1 MLRVLS
7 RSRTC
12 DHARVFRRLA
22 PKVAA
27 FALAAFL
34 VVVVAVLAKA
44 WYDSRLPDTYNVMA
58 FGDADYGGGSVP
70 VDHSAH
76 TGRTTGGVS
85 VSDLHGPR
93 AGRPDARFELTAK
106 AATIQLA
113 SGQPVDALTFN
124 GSSPGPE
131 LRVKQG
137 DLVEVTLRNDD
148 VDQGVTIHWHGVDV
162 PNAEDGV
169 AGVTQDAV
177 LPGEHYTYRFRADQ
191 VGTFWYHSHQVSSKE
206 VRRGLFGALVIEP
219 RSSVGGL
226 DLAVT
231 SHTYDGS
238 PTLDGNDGL
247 EQRAVARGTPVR
259 LRLINT
265 DSAETR
271 FTLGGTPF
279 RVVAIDGADL
289 NGPTPIDNVTLVI
302 AAGGRMDVAFTMP
315 ATPVRLGIDGTT
327 AALALSHSGTA
338 TPAAPTGEPG
348 PDFDPASYGRPAPTP
363 FDASS
368 SFDRRFQL
376 KINRKPAFFD
386 GHPGL
391 QWAINGH
398 VYPDVPTFVVE
409 KGDLIEITITN
420 DTKGIHPMHLHGHHV
435 LVLSRDGKTVTGS
448 PWWVDTLNVRPGE
461 SYVVAFRADNP
472 GIWMEHCHNLR
483 HAADGLTMHIAYAS
497 VTTPFMVGDTHQ
509 NTPE

>member
-1 MLRVLS
+1 MRP
-7 RSRTC
+7 
-12 DHARVFRRLA
+12 VFRRMA
-22 PKVAA
+22 RKVAA
-27 FALAAFL
+27 FLGVALL
-34 VVVVAVLAKA
+34 VVVLAVLAKA
-44 WYDSRLPDTYNVMA
+44 WYDSRLPGTYSVMA
-58 FGDADYGGGSVP
+58 YGDADYGGGSIP
-70 VDHSAH
+70 VDHSTHGAG
-76 TGRTTGGVS
+76 TVS

-106 AATIQLA
+106 TGTVRLA
-113 SGQPVDALTFN
+113 SGRLVDALTFN

-137 DLVEVTLRNDD
+137 DLVEVTLRNAD

-169 AGVTQDAV
+169 AGVTQNAV
-177 LPGEHYTYRFRADQ
+177 LPGERYTYRFRADQ
-191 VGTFWYHSHQVSSKE
+191 VGTFWYHSHQVSSRE
-206 VRRGLFGALVIEP
+206 VRRGLFGAFVIEP
-219 RSSVGGL
+219 RTSEEGL
-226 DLAVT
+226 DLAVA
-231 SHTYDGS
+231 SHTYDGV
-238 PTLDGNDGL
+238 PTLGGNDGL
-247 EQRAVARGTPVR
+247 VQHAVAPGTPVR
-259 LRLINT
+259 IRLINT

-271 FTLGGTPF
+271 VMIHGTPF
-279 RVVAIDGADL
+279 RVVAIDGTDL

-315 ATPVRLGIDGTT
+315 ASPVRIGIDGTSV
-327 AALALSHSGTA
+327 ALALSQSGKA
-338 TPAAPTGEPG
+338 TPAAPAGEPG
-348 PDFDPASYGRPAPTP
+348 PDFDPAAYGRPGPTQ

-368 SFDRRFQL
+368 PFGRFQL

-409 KGDLIEITITN
+409 RGDLVEITIKN
-420 DTKGIHPMHLHGHHV
+420 NTKGIHPMHLHGHHV
-435 LVLSRDGKTVTGS
+435 LVLSRDGTAVSGS

-461 SYVVAFRADNP
+461 SYVVALRADNP
-472 GIWMEHCHNLR
+472 GIWMDHCHNLK
-483 HAADGLTMHIAYAS
+483 HAADGLTMHIAYTG
-497 VTTPFMVGDTHQ
+497 VTTPFMVGDTHH